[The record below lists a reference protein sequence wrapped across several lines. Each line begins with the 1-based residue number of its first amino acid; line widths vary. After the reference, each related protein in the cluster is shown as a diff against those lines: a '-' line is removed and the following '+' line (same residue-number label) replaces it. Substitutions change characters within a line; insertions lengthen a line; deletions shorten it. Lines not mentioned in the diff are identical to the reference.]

1 MRVPLE
7 IPVVLR
13 RVKING
19 PAGVREIDGILDT
32 GAVYTVIAWDVAKD
46 IGYDPA
52 ISERRMPIIT
62 ANGVIEAPLIT
73 VEAIQLA
80 DLRAEA
86 VDVICHDIPEIAGIV
101 GLLGLSFLQHFR
113 TLIDYTT
120 GVLEISAGTPA
131 TEAVQR
137 CQGSS
142 DSNSDQLL

>member
-1 MRVPLE
+1 MRVQLE
-7 IPVVLR
+7 IPIVLR

-73 VEAIQLA
+73 VGAIQLA

-86 VDVICHDIPEIAGIV
+86 VDVICHDIPEIAGIE

-131 TEAVQR
+131 TEAVQG

>member
-1 MRVPLE
+1 MRVQLE
-7 IPVVLR
+7 IPIVLR

-19 PAGVREIDGILDT
+19 PAGVRKIDVILDT

-52 ISERRMPIIT
+52 ISERRMPIVT

-73 VEAIQLA
+73 VESIQLA

-86 VDVICHDIPEIAGIV
+86 VDVICHDIPEITGIE
-101 GLLGLSFLQHFR
+101 GLLGLSFLRHFR

-120 GVLEISAGTPA
+120 GTLEITVG
-131 TEAVQR
+131 R
-137 CQGSS
+137 
-142 DSNSDQLL
+142 